1 MRAPQVVVVGD
12 VCTDV
17 VALLTGEPA
26 PGSDRTAAI
35 TTRGGGAGANVA
47 AHLAALGTPV
57 VLAGCV
63 GDDLPGQALYRD
75 LADGGVTL
83 AVRTVPGM
91 STGTIIS
98 LVEPGGERSMLA
110 DRGANRALRPGDV
123 PVPPAGGHLH
133 LSGYTLLDAGPRT
146 LPDAGPR
153 AAGLA
158 ALAAARAAGCT
169 VSVDPASTGPLTAYG
184 VDRWLAD
191 TAAATVLLPNAD
203 EARLLTGC
211 PDPAEAARALAGQ
224 HPVVVVSLGADG
236 ALWAAGDELVH
247 RPAHPADVVDTTGA
261 GDAFTAGVLSVW
273 TATGGRPDPAAAL
286 DAGLRRAATVV
297 GRPGAR

>member
-1 MRAPQVVVVGD
+1 VTAPRVVVVGD

-17 VALLTGEPA
+17 VALLAGEPA
-26 PGSDRTAAI
+26 PGSDRPAAI
-35 TTRGGGAGANVA
+35 ATRGGGAGANVA

-57 VLAGCV
+57 TLAGCV
-63 GDDLPGQALYRD
+63 GDDLPGQALCRD
-75 LADGGVTL
+75 LAEAGVTL
-83 AVRTVPGM
+83 AVRTVPGVP
-91 STGTIIS
+91 TGTIIS

-110 DRGANRALRPGDV
+110 DRGANLALRPGDV
-123 PVPPAGGHLH
+123 PVPAAGGHLH
-133 LSGYTLLDAGPRT
+133 LSGYTLLD
-146 LPDAGPR
+146 DGPR

-158 ALAAARAAGCT
+158 ALAAARVAGCT
-169 VSVDPASTGPLTAYG
+169 VSVDPASTGPLAGYG

-211 PDPAEAARALAGQ
+211 TDPAEAARALADR

-236 ALWAAGDELVH
+236 ALWAAGDVLVH
-247 RPAHPADVVDTTGA
+247 RAAHPADVVDTTGA

-273 TATGGRPDPAAAL
+273 SASTGRQDPVAALEAGLQRAAA
-286 DAGLRRAATVV
+286 VV
-297 GRPGAR
+297 GRTGAR